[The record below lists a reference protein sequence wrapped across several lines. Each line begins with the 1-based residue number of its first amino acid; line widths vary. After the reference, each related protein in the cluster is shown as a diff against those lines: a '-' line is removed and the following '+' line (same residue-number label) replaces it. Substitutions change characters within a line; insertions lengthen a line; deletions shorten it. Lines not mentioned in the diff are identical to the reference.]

1 MTKKPIMELNQL
13 KHINFCM
20 KQINDLTDDIYES
33 FFEEKEDREK
43 CIKELISIL
52 NSILEDIKND

>member
-1 MTKKPIMELNQL
+1 MEPNQL

-20 KQINDLTDDIYES
+20 KQINDLTDQIYES
-33 FFEEKEDREK
+33 FFQDKEDRERS
-43 CIKELISIL
+43 IKELITVL